1 MIERVIIPLK
11 PAGPFGI
18 ENEEAVD
25 LLRNVPLIGEE
36 LAPMFRALEFSPDP
50 VFVTDR
56 SNRIVFWN
64 DAARAL
70 LGFDAEEAVGADCTE
85 LLRGCDQFGNRYCS
99 ENCPIM
105 QIANRGETVREF
117 DLSLQTKDHQVFE
130 GNVSVL
136 QLRTGKADD
145 YFLLHMLR
153 GKDRRKSHQTA
164 GSSEPPRPR
173 LVAARESPD
182 VRARKLTT
190 REVEVLGM
198 LAAGRSTPEIA
209 ERLHISQLTARS
221 HIQNILEKLEV
232 HSKAE
237 AVAFAF
243 QKNLI

>member
-1 MIERVIIPLK
+1 L
-11 PAGPFGI
+11 FQ
-18 ENEEAVD
+18 
-25 LLRNVPLIGEE
+25 
-36 LAPMFRALEFSPDP
+36 ALELSPDA

-64 DAARAL
+64 HSAHTL
-70 LGFDAEEAVGADCTE
+70 LGFESEEAVGADCDE
-85 LLRGCDQFGNRYCS
+85 LLRGCDLFGNRYCS

-105 QIANRGETVREF
+105 QIANRGEAVHKF
-117 DLSLQTKDHQVFE
+117 SLKVKTKTGELVMADAT
-130 GNVSVL
+130 VL
-136 QLRTGKADD
+136 QLRSNHAGEYWLAHILQAEVQRDVPAAESAPPKP
-145 YFLLHMLR
+145 LHI
-153 GKDRRKSHQTA
+153 
-164 GSSEPPRPR
+164 
-173 LVAARESPD
+173 VARESAD
-182 VRARKLTT
+182 VRVRKLTT

-198 LAAGRSTPEIA
+198 LAAGRTTPEIA